1 MGGQIWEFKV
11 SFLLL
16 TRSAGDTTGL
26 SSLSPL
32 SRRVALSAWL
42 LLFIVWSLLHVH
54 LYGPR
59 VLRTFLDTVW
69 LLFRWWLTAWSLHS
83 SLLGTAWSP
92 FSAVCLVSFPE
103 MFSSL
108 SSAPSSCK
116 VFIVLPPLPEIKG
129 ERIVSSSSSS
139 SSSSTVTT
147 YLTGMTAGIVFILWK
162 WRSMESFFR
171 NFNTYFLLKLYI
183 SISWNHWIYNNTWKP
198 QSKLF
203 LWGQTFGVS

>member
-1 MGGQIWEFKV
+1 MYFKIDGRTNLRIYSKLPLV
-11 SFLLL
+11 NPFSWWHYWVII
-16 TRSAGDTTGL
+16 TVAIAL
-26 SSLSPL
+26 SC
-32 SRRVALSAWL
+32 RVALSVWL

-54 LYGPR
+54 LCGLR
-59 VLRTFLDTVW
+59 VLRTFLDTVG

-92 FSAVCLVSFPE
+92 FSTVHPVSFPE

-139 SSSSTVTT
+139 SSTVTT
-147 YLTGMTAGIVFILWK
+147 YSTGMTAGIVFILWK
-162 WRSMESFFR
+162 WRSMETFFR
-171 NFNTYFLLKLYI
+171 NFNTSFCIRVGSLSSFFLKKI
-183 SISWNHWIYNNTWKP
+183 W
-198 QSKLF
+198 
-203 LWGQTFGVS
+203 